1 MEEKIDYSKM
11 DYEEA
16 AELVKKRNEK
26 YLDIFLE
33 ELKSKGLTPKT
44 IENHMSNVEFYINDY
59 LCHYDVQDFE
69 EVL

>member
-16 AELVKKRNEK
+16 VELVKKRNEK

-33 ELKSKGLTPKT
+33 ELKSKGITPKT
-44 IENHMSNVEFYINDY
+44 IENHMLTLSSISMIICAIMMRRI
-59 LCHYDVQDFE
+59 LKKA
-69 EVL
+69 